1 VGEGRNEGVDGVISW
16 DGMYDYM
23 DPCWW
28 SYGEEWSDQFPL
40 LRRMNSR
47 APDTVSGK
55 EVKQGTG
62 ARTESKLLKRR
73 G

>member
-1 VGEGRNEGVDGVISW
+1 MRGCDGVISW
-16 DGMYDYM
+16 DGMFDYM
-23 DPCWW
+23 DPCWC
-28 SYGEEWSDQFPL
+28 SSGEEWSDQFPL

-47 APDTVSGK
+47 APDAVRGK
-55 EVKQGTG
+55 EAKQGTG